1 MVLLLLPDNGTPPLY
16 PQSSVLSATIEILSA
31 LIFESRDAPGAI
43 IRCSAPLFDF
53 PRWNIMPL
61 PSTLAAAK
69 QPRVFL
75 LTTFSI
81 ENEEEEKVDD
91 ELREEVRVGR

>member
-1 MVLLLLPDNGTPPLY
+1 
-16 PQSSVLSATIEILSA
+16 
-31 LIFESRDAPGAI
+31 
-43 IRCSAPLFDF
+43 
-53 PRWNIMPL
+53 MPL